1 MHIPQN
7 LLNGSI
13 CPITATLS
21 VLCLAGA
28 AWAAYRSGKKPDA
41 LRFAAVSAFIFAAQM
56 MNFPISGGTSGHL
69 LGGVLASALLGA
81 PFGILALALVVAVQA
96 VVFADGGLN
105 VLGANVF
112 NMAILGAGLGGL
124 LREWLLQQ
132 LPPGRVHF
140 WLATAVASW
149 ASILLAAL
157 AGVVELALDG
167 VLAFNT
173 VAPAMLSVHALI
185 GLGEALMTGLALALF
200 ASPVVTNRSSPS
212 FVAPGLAAVLIAL
225 CLSPFASSWPDGLEA
240 VLEHYQVLH
249 EAAPLFVT
257 PVADYQLAGIAS
269 EALATGLAGLIGVVL
284 TFLVAGALAWPLTQ
298 TRSA

>member
-21 VLCLAGA
+21 VLCLTGA

-124 LREWLLQQ
+124 CASGFCNSCHLAESISGWLQ
-132 LPPGRVHF
+132 R
-140 WLATAVASW
+140 
-149 ASILLAAL
+149 
-157 AGVVELALDG
+157 
-167 VLAFNT
+167 
-173 VAPAMLSVHALI
+173 
-185 GLGEALMTGLALALF
+185 
-200 ASPVVTNRSSPS
+200 SPVGRPS
-212 FVAPGLAAVLIAL
+212 CWRRWLVLW
-225 CLSPFASSWPDGLEA
+225 SWRWMAYCPS
-240 VLEHYQVLH
+240 V
-249 EAAPLFVT
+249 P
-257 PVADYQLAGIAS
+257 S
-269 EALATGLAGLIGVVL
+269 
-284 TFLVAGALAWPLTQ
+284 
-298 TRSA
+298 RRRC

>member
-21 VLCLAGA
+21 VLCLTGA

-132 LPPGRVHF
+132 LPPGRVHI

-157 AGVVELALDG
+157 ACAVELALDG
-167 VLAFNT
+167 VLPFST

-200 ASPVVTNRSSPS
+200 TSPMVTNRPSPS

-225 CLSPFASSWPDGLEA
+225 CLSPFASSLPDGLEA

-284 TFLVAGALAWPLTQ
+284 MFLVAGALAWPLTQ